1 MMSLKRNEE
10 LVILIVIFVIILGIL
25 IFKHVVPKRIVREP
39 EGESSA
45 LSESIEEEK
54 PSKIFAYITGEV
66 KTPGVYEMKD
76 GDRVSD
82 LVRSAG
88 GFTEKADESSINLA
102 QKLEDEAQIYVSSI
116 NESKA
121 QISGIKSSVSGGKL
135 NINTATA
142 EEMDS
147 FLPGIGKTLAQNII
161 DYRNKNGRFKTID
174 ELTKVDSIGNG
185 KRFEK
190 IKDLITV
197 N

>member
-10 LVILIVIFVIILGIL
+10 LVILIVIFVIIFGIL
-25 IFKHVVPKRIVREP
+25 IFKHVVPKKIVQEP
-39 EGESSA
+39 AEESLT
-45 LSESIEEEK
+45 LSENIEEE

-66 KTPGVYEMKD
+66 KSPGVYEMNE
-76 GDRVSD
+76 GDRVSG

-88 GFTEKADESSINLA
+88 GFTENADESSINLA
-102 QKLEDEAQIYVSSI
+102 QKLEDEVQIYVSSI
-116 NESKA
+116 NESEG
-121 QISGIKSSVSGGKL
+121 QIPGIKSSIIGGKL
-135 NINTATA
+135 NINTATV

-147 FLPGIGKTLAQNII
+147 FLPGIGKTLAQNIV

-174 ELTKVDSIGNG
+174 ELAKVDSIGNG

>member
-10 LVILIVIFVIILGIL
+10 LVILIVIFVIIFGIL
-25 IFKHVVPKRIVREP
+25 IFKHVVPKKIVQEP
-39 EGESSA
+39 AEESLT
-45 LSESIEEEK
+45 LSENIAEET

-66 KTPGVYEMKD
+66 KTPGVYEMNE

-102 QKLEDEAQIYVSSI
+102 QKLEDEVQIYVSSI
-116 NESKA
+116 NESKG
-121 QISGIKSSVSGGKL
+121 QISGIKSSIIGGKL

-174 ELTKVDSIGNG
+174 ELTKVDSIGKG